1 MLLCFSSSDSVSVS
15 NVEAASSYV
24 VLDSEPEELL
34 VAEPQ
39 LQNEVTAAEHGD
51 GIVVESP
58 AGDETMAIDENQSE
72 NVAESNQLP
81 EVEAEVEAEAEAE
94 AEEEE
99 DPQLAVVS
107 EEVSVGTNEEDILN
121 GNIHKCSDKIVILN
135 ARVDGE
141 TNESITIHNDNLN
154 SETNA
159 ALSDHI
165 SSDTSANGVGDE
177 TTLPVESDL
186 NNDESISCDG
196 ATPAEGEDHG
206 ESWQAE
212 EATET
217 LHQTECD
224 DDNETAVD
232 LSTSRTADNEGK

>member
-1 MLLCFSSSDSVSVS
+1 MS
-15 NVEAASSYV
+15 NVEAASSNV

-51 GIVVESP
+51 GIVVGSP
-58 AGDETMAIDENQSE
+58 AGDETMAIDDNQSE
-72 NVAESNQLP
+72 IMAESNQLP

-94 AEEEE
+94 EEELS
-99 DPQLAVVS
+99 QLAVVS

-121 GNIHKCSDKIVILN
+121 ENIHKCSDKIVILN

-196 ATPAEGEDHG
+196 ATQAEGEDHG

-212 EATET
+212 AAAET
-217 LHQTECD
+217 LHQTEGD

-232 LSTSRTADNEGK
+232 LSTSRTADNNGK

>member
-1 MLLCFSSSDSVSVS
+1 MS

-81 EVEAEVEAEAEAE
+81 EVEVEAE

-99 DPQLAVVS
+99 LSQLAVVS

-121 GNIHKCSDKIVILN
+121 ENIHKCSNKIVILN

-212 EATET
+212 VAAET
-217 LHQTECD
+217 LHQTEGD

-232 LSTSRTADNEGK
+232 LSTSRTADNNGKLYRY

>member
-15 NVEAASSYV
+15 NVEAASSNV

-51 GIVVESP
+51 GIVVGSP

-72 NVAESNQLP
+72 NVAESNPLP
-81 EVEAEVEAEAEAE
+81 GVEAEVEV
-94 AEEEE
+94 EEEE
-99 DPQLAVVS
+99 LSQLAVVS

-121 GNIHKCSDKIVILN
+121 ENIHKCSDKIVILN

-196 ATPAEGEDHG
+196 ATAAEGEDHG
-206 ESWQAE
+206 EDSWQAE
-212 EATET
+212 VAAET
-217 LHQTECD
+217 LHQTED
-224 DDNETAVD
+224 NDDNETAVD

>member
-15 NVEAASSYV
+15 NVEAASSNV

-51 GIVVESP
+51 GIVVGSP

-72 NVAESNQLP
+72 NVAESNPLP
-81 EVEAEVEAEAEAE
+81 EVEVEVEAE

-99 DPQLAVVS
+99 LSQLAVVS

-121 GNIHKCSDKIVILN
+121 ENIHKCSDKIVILN

-186 NNDESISCDG
+186 HNDESISCDG
-196 ATPAEGEDHG
+196 ATQAEGEDHS

-212 EATET
+212 VQAET
-217 LHQTECD
+217 LHQTEGD

-232 LSTSRTADNEGK
+232 LSTSRTADNNGK

>member
-1 MLLCFSSSDSVSVS
+1 MS

-24 VLDSEPEELL
+24 VLDSGPEELL

-51 GIVVESP
+51 GIVVGSP

-81 EVEAEVEAEAEAE
+81 EAEAEVEAEV
-94 AEEEE
+94 EE
-99 DPQLAVVS
+99 DELSQLPVVS

-121 GNIHKCSDKIVILN
+121 ENIHKCSDKIVILN

-212 EATET
+212 VAAET
-217 LHQTECD
+217 LHQTEGD

-232 LSTSRTADNEGK
+232 LSTSRTADNNGK

>member
-1 MLLCFSSSDSVSVS
+1 M
-15 NVEAASSYV
+15 EAASSNV

-51 GIVVESP
+51 GIVVGSP

-72 NVAESNQLP
+72 NVAESNPLP
-81 EVEAEVEAEAEAE
+81 EIEVEAEVE
-94 AEEEE
+94 EEELS
-99 DPQLAVVS
+99 QLAVVS
-107 EEVSVGTNEEDILN
+107 EEVSVDTNEEDVLN
-121 GNIHKCSDKIVILN
+121 ENIHKCSDKIVILN

-177 TTLPVESDL
+177 TTLPVESD
-186 NNDESISCDG
+186 ESISCDG

-212 EATET
+212 VVAET
-217 LHQTECD
+217 LHQTEGD

-232 LSTSRTADNEGK
+232 LSTSRIADNNGK

>member
-1 MLLCFSSSDSVSVS
+1 MS

-51 GIVVESP
+51 GIVVGSP

-81 EVEAEVEAEAEAE
+81 EAEAEVEAEV
-94 AEEEE
+94 EE
-99 DPQLAVVS
+99 DELSQLPVVS

-121 GNIHKCSDKIVILN
+121 ENIHKCSDKIVILN

-212 EATET
+212 VAAET
-217 LHQTECD
+217 LHQTEGD

-232 LSTSRTADNEGK
+232 LSTSRTADNNGK

>member
-51 GIVVESP
+51 GIVVGSP

-81 EVEAEVEAEAEAE
+81 DVEVEAE

-99 DPQLAVVS
+99 LSQLAVVS

-186 NNDESISCDG
+186 HNDESISCDG
-196 ATPAEGEDHG
+196 ATQAEGEDHG

-212 EATET
+212 VQAET
-217 LHQTECD
+217 LHQTEGD

-232 LSTSRTADNEGK
+232 LSTSRTADNNGK

>member
-1 MLLCFSSSDSVSVS
+1 MS

-51 GIVVESP
+51 GIVVGSP

-94 AEEEE
+94 EEELS
-99 DPQLAVVS
+99 QLAVVS

-196 ATPAEGEDHG
+196 ATQAEGEDHG

-212 EATET
+212 VATET
-217 LHQTECD
+217 LDQTED
-224 DDNETAVD
+224 NDDNETAVD
-232 LSTSRTADNEGK
+232 LSTSRTADNNDGK

>member
-1 MLLCFSSSDSVSVS
+1 MS

-51 GIVVESP
+51 GIVVGSP

-81 EVEAEVEAEAEAE
+81 EAEAEVEAEV
-94 AEEEE
+94 EE
-99 DPQLAVVS
+99 DELSQLPVVS

-121 GNIHKCSDKIVILN
+121 ENIHKCSDKIVILN

-212 EATET
+212 AAAET
-217 LHQTECD
+217 LHQTEGD

-232 LSTSRTADNEGK
+232 LSTSRTADNNGK

>member
-1 MLLCFSSSDSVSVS
+1 MS

-51 GIVVESP
+51 GIVVGSP

-94 AEEEE
+94 EEELS
-99 DPQLAVVS
+99 QLAVVS

-177 TTLPVESDL
+177 TTLASDL
-186 NNDESISCDG
+186 HNDESISCDG

-212 EATET
+212 VAAET
-217 LHQTECD
+217 LHQTEGD

-232 LSTSRTADNEGK
+232 LSTSRTADNNGKLYRY

>member
-51 GIVVESP
+51 GIVVGSP

-81 EVEAEVEAEAEAE
+81 EVEAEVEAEV
-94 AEEEE
+94 EEEE
-99 DPQLAVVS
+99 LSQLAVVS

-121 GNIHKCSDKIVILN
+121 ENIHKCSDKIVILN

-212 EATET
+212 VAAET
-217 LHQTECD
+217 LHQTEGD

-232 LSTSRTADNEGK
+232 LSTSRTADNNGK